1 MAFPGTYNV
10 NYYKGDRYEFVIY
23 PKDAA
28 GNTFNLTGGGL
39 TGYTSTFT
47 IASALGASPSFS
59 VGGEATIDGAK
70 TKITCVILPTVGRQ
84 LVAGT
89 TYYYDVQIS
98 SGTDV
103 VYTLLKGTISVTAD
117 VTGA

>member
-1 MAFPGTYNV
+1 MAFPGTYNI

-28 GNTFNLTGGGL
+28 GDEFDL
-39 TGYTSTFT
+39 TGYTSTFS
-47 IASALGASPSFS
+47 IASSTGPDPDEGPFGA
-59 VGGEATIDGAK
+59 EAVIGNDK
-70 TKITCVILPTVGRQ
+70 DKVTCVILPLLGKDN

-89 TYYYDVQIS
+89 TYYYDVQVS
-98 SGTDV
+98 NGDEL

>member
-28 GNTFNLTGGGL
+28 GNVFDL
-39 TGYTSTFT
+39 TGYTSAFS
-47 IASALGASPSFS
+47 IASSTGADPDEGPFAASAVISN
-59 VGGEATIDGAK
+59 DK
-70 TKITCVILPTVGRQ
+70 TKITCVIFPELGSMF
-84 LVAGT
+84 LNAGT
-89 TYYYDVQIS
+89 TYYYDVQVSNGIE
-98 SGTDV
+98 V

>member
-28 GNTFNLTGGGL
+28 GNVFDL
-39 TGYTSTFT
+39 TGYTSAFS
-47 IASALGASPSFS
+47 IASSTGADPDEGPFAASAVISN
-59 VGGEATIDGAK
+59 DK
-70 TKITCVILPTVGRQ
+70 TKITCVIFPELGAEN
-84 LVAGT
+84 LDAGT
-89 TYYYDVQIS
+89 IYYYDVQVS
-98 SGTDV
+98 NGVEV
-103 VYTLLKGTISVTAD
+103 VYTLLKGTINVTAD

>member
-1 MAFPGTYNV
+1 MAFPGTYNI

-28 GNTFNLTGGGL
+28 GDVFDL
-39 TGYTSTFT
+39 TGYTSAFS
-47 IASALGASPSFS
+47 IASSTGPDPDEGPFGA
-59 VGGEATIDGAK
+59 EAVISNAK
-70 TKITCVILPTVGRQ
+70 DKVTCVILPDLGAYS

-89 TYYYDVQIS
+89 TYYYDVQVS
-98 SGTDV
+98 NGVEV

>member
-1 MAFPGTYNV
+1 MAFPGTYNI

-28 GNTFNLTGGGL
+28 GDVFDLD
-39 TGYTSTFT
+39 GYNSAFS
-47 IASALGASPSFS
+47 IASSTGPDPEEGPFAASA
-59 VGGEATIDGAK
+59 VINNAK
-70 TKITCVILPTVGRQ
+70 DRVTCVILPEVGKDN
-84 LVAGT
+84 LDAGT
-89 TYYYDVQIS
+89 IYYYDVQIS

-103 VYTLLKGTISVTAD
+103 VYTLLKGTITVTAD

>member
-1 MAFPGTYNV
+1 MAFPGTYNI

-28 GNTFNLTGGGL
+28 GDVFDL
-39 TGYTSTFT
+39 TGYTSAFS
-47 IASALGASPSFS
+47 IASSTGADPDEGPFAASAVISN
-59 VGGEATIDGAK
+59 DK
-70 TKITCVILPTVGRQ
+70 TKITCVIFPELGSMS
-84 LVAGT
+84 LNAGT
-89 TYYYDVQIS
+89 TYYYDVQVSNGIE
-98 SGTDV
+98 V